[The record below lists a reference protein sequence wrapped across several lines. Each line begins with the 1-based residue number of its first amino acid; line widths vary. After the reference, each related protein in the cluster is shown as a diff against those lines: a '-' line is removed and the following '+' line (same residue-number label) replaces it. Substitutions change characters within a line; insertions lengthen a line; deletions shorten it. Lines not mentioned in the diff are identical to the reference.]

1 MERARQ
7 PHFMQKPEMLLKVS
21 PSGDPLLR
29 GYCSACT
36 NVNFVFAVNTDEN
49 LRLMQQAFAIHLQ
62 DAHGRGTDTEQSA
75 KAEEAG

>member
-1 MERARQ
+1 
-7 PHFMQKPEMLLKVS
+7 MQKPEMLVKIT

-49 LRLMQQAFAIHLQ
+49 LKLMQQAFAIHLQ
-62 DAHGRGTDTEQSA
+62 DVHVFSPETDTEQSVE
-75 KAEEAG
+75 AENAA